1 MPVIEKSVKVKKKNE
16 YSITIGDKVMLNSE
30 LESFYKE
37 FIKNVQI
44 WDNFSFFEKAKII
57 AYIAIIIK
65 KNEEVEINED
75 IIKSF
80 ENKSIPTDIVTY
92 LKNSIQERN
101 KLLQQIEALIEQLEE
116 IYKLHQ
122 NKLEKIK
129 SQQDGAQNE
138 KIHMPKLPQNI

>member
-80 ENKSIPTDIVTY
+80 ENRNIPTNIVTY

>member
-80 ENKSIPTDIVTY
+80 ENRNIPTDIVTY